1 MCFLGFG
8 GLCIH
13 RKSTQGT
20 AQRVLVSRELYLL
33 LLVVAP
39 HLGHILC
46 LADAHWHGGLARS
59 GIHVHGLAPWALL

>member
-33 LLVVAP
+33 LLVVVVAEKLIDFP
-39 HLGHILC
+39 TEVDFSTLKNAFIVSKEKIMLN
-46 LADAHWHGGLARS
+46 
-59 GIHVHGLAPWALL
+59 